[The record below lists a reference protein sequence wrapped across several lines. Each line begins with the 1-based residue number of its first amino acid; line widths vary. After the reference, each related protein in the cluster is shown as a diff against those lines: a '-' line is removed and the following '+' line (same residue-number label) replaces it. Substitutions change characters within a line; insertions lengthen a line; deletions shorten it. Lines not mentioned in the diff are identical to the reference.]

1 MRGMDGGAPRDAMTK
16 RGNIPK
22 MIPPPSQSRISR
34 HGRCERSRI
43 GGKVAF
49 SLTLENSESHL
60 EFIIGPL
67 HCTCDKT
74 MSRFG
79 AIRFPRHLPL
89 PPILASVSSLARTA
103 FVSTDQRDK
112 SARCRLGRETRS
124 PPPPPPLRK
133 STWNGNGRRRR
144 RPFGV
149 LRHQPTITIIRT

>member
-1 MRGMDGGAPRDAMTK
+1 MRNGGNAWDGRGAPRDAMTK

-43 GGKVAF
+43 GGKVALKKAR
-49 SLTLENSESHL
+49 SHSEC
-60 EFIIGPL
+60 IIGPL

-74 MSRFG
+74 MSLFG
-79 AIRFPRHLPL
+79 AVRFPRHLPP
-89 PPILASVSSLARTA
+89 PPILASFARSA

-112 SARCRLGRETRS
+112 SASCRLGRETRS

-133 STWNGNGRRRR
+133 STWNGNGRR
-144 RPFGV
+144 PFGV
-149 LRHQPTITIIRT
+149 LRPTITIIRT